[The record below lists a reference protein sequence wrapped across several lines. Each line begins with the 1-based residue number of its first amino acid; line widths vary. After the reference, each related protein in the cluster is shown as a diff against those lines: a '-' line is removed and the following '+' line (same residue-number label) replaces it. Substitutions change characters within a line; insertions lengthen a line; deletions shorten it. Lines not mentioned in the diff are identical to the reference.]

1 MKMSRVV
8 VRATSV
14 TSCVLVAGMS
24 AAIAMA
30 SIARAYPDLDRAFAQ
45 EVCYELRYHP
55 AGSQIEALGRH
66 LIDKGMEPEHAA
78 QVVYFAIVDMCP
90 DMMPVL
96 NEYQAN
102 IKAGVK
108 YGQTI

>member
-8 VRATSV
+8 VHATSV
-14 TSCVLVAGMS
+14 TSCVLAAGLS
-24 AAIAMA
+24 AAIATA
-30 SIARAYPDLDRAFAQ
+30 SIARAHPDLDRAFAQ

-55 AGSQIEALGRH
+55 TGSQIEVLGQR
-66 LIDKGMEPEHAA
+66 LIGKGMEPEHAA

-96 NEYQAN
+96 NEYREN